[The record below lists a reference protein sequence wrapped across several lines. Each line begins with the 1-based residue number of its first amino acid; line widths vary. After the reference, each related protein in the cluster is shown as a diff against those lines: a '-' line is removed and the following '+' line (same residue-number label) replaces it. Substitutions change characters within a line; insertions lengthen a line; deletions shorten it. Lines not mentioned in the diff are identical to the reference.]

1 MQKERITVTLDPDLV
16 ARLDRLAEV
25 LDQSRSRLM
34 ERLLDTAVEEE
45 EQLMDKLA
53 SPVIGPIVQSIIDH
67 PKLMATLAKLI
78 GEQMSPEEV
87 LRWQDAS
94 PKVRAAR
101 DRLRNERGR
110 RNDLRTPEAAS

>member
-1 MQKERITVTLDPDLV
+1 MQKERVTVTLDPDLV

-34 ERLLDTAVEEE
+34 ERLLETAVEEE

-67 PKLMATLAKLI
+67 PKLIATLAKLI
-78 GEQMSPEEV
+78 GDQMTPEEV
-87 LRWQDAS
+87 QRWQEAS

-101 DRLRNERGR
+101 DRLKNQRGR
-110 RNDLRTPEAAS
+110 RTDLRAEGAS